1 VLGRLGHCLLLPG
14 VLRLGRVELG
24 WILTGWNIHL
34 LHQYARDTAAI
45 LDTPASYARGND
57 PGRNPVLDNFRT
69 TPILGYRSYAA
80 FAADIAAG
88 AIGPWFKAV
97 LYDNESWPDTPEAE
111 QEDPW
116 TYMPMFG
123 QLAHANG
130 LLFIATPARD
140 LGNVSSSRHPKRPGE
155 RLDQW
160 YLRTSVAGA
169 AAQTADIAQIQTQ
182 VNTASLGAFTDLAN
196 NARRQALAAN
206 PRVKVYGGLSTNYG
220 TPDQMAAAAQS
231 VDVDGFYVTVTSS
244 AIPQLAAFLRHM
256 RR

>member
-1 VLGRLGHCLLLPG
+1 
-14 VLRLGRVELG
+14 VLRLGRVALG

-34 LHQYARDTAAI
+34 LHQYARDTAAL

-57 PGRNPVLDNFRT
+57 PRRNPVLDNFRT
-69 TPILGYRSYAA
+69 TPVLGYRSYAA

-97 LYDNESWPDTPEAE
+97 LYDNEKWPDTPLAE

-130 LLFIATPARD
+130 LRFVATPARD
-140 LGNVSSSRHPKRPGE
+140 LGNVATSRYPKRPGE

-160 YLRTSVAGA
+160 YVRTNVAGA
-169 AAQTADIAQIQTQ
+169 AAQTADIAQVQTQ
-182 VNTASLGAFTDLAN
+182 VNTASLFAFADLVDK
-196 NARRQALAAN
+196 ARRQALAAN
-206 PRVKVYGGLSTNYG
+206 PGVKLYGGLSTNYG
-220 TPDQMAAAAQS
+220 APDEMAAAAKS
-231 VDVDGFYVTVTSS
+231 VEVDGFYVTVTSS
-244 AIPQLAAFLRHM
+244 AIPQLDAFLRQLGDCTS
-256 RR
+256 